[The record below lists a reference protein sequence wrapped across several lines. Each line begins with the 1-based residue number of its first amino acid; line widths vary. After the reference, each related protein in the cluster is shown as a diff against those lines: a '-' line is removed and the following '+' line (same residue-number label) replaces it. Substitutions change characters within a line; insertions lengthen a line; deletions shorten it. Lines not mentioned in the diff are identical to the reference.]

1 MKRDEAIQW
10 IRDVRGV
17 ISRELRNDPRQF
29 VEFHKKLR
37 SKYKRMSEPVP
48 IHLTGIPLRSIPA
61 GDGIV
66 RRRRKDTSR

>member
-1 MKRDEAIQW
+1 MKRDEGIQW

-37 SKYKRMSEPVP
+37 SKYERMSKPVHP
-48 IHLTGIPLRSIPA
+48 LEQHSSTLDTGR
-61 GDGIV
+61 G
-66 RRRRKDTSR
+66 